1 MSYIK
6 SLTLSQRIAAK
17 TIVIVIFLFKLRNRA
32 ARKKIA
38 FGIARIIFAL
48 SPKTRKRSVSNLR
61 IAMPDQMSD
70 DSIRYLAV
78 TAYQYIVF
86 GVLENFWF
94 EDLEYTFEMDAAT
107 KALIES
113 GDPLSIATMHLSC
126 YEAVPFALQKL
137 IGRVTTLSKVPKFA
151 AGLHSV
157 YAQNGVCCVD
167 KSQVGAF
174 LALLGKIGSNGVV
187 CLHSDHF
194 GHDTEVEFFHQK
206 TGAAAGPA
214 MLSAYAKTPLLM
226 AYAVLENNN
235 TYTIHIETVSQ
246 FPIGKSPKAFQF
258 AMQTIYRQFETI
270 IYKYPEQWCWFYKR
284 WR

>member
-1 MSYIK
+1 MK
-6 SLTLSQRIAAK
+6 NLTLSQRIAAK
-17 TIVIVIFLFKLRNRA
+17 TIIMIIFLFKLRNRA

-48 SPKTRKRSVSNLR
+48 SPKTKKRSIDNLR
-61 IAMPDQMSD
+61 VAMPGQNSD
-70 DSIRYLAV
+70 DKIHYLAI
-78 TAYQYIVF
+78 TAYQHIVF

-94 EDLEYTFEMDAAT
+94 EDLEYTFDMDTAT
-107 KALIES
+107 EALIVS
-113 GDPLSIATMHLSC
+113 GAPLSIATMHLSC

-137 IGRVTTLSKVPKFA
+137 TGRVTTLSKVPKFA
-151 AGLHSV
+151 AGLYGV
-157 YAQNGVCCVD
+157 YAKNGVCCVD

-174 LALLGKIGSNGVV
+174 FSLLGNISSNGVV

-194 GHDTEVEFFHQK
+194 GSDTDVEFFQQQ
-206 TGAAAGPA
+206 TGAPAGPA
-214 MLSAYAKTPLLM
+214 MLSAYAKTPLLI
-226 AYAVLENNN
+226 AYAVLEKNN

-246 FPIGKSPKAFQF
+246 FPIGQSPKAFQF

-270 IYKYPEQWCWFYKR
+270 IFKYPEQWCWFYKR